1 MKWIYF
7 GILLISIAICAGCTS
22 TSPTGPVSATP
33 IVTHPVIP
41 PTQAIPDLIGRW
53 SGNSTGHTTV
63 EGFFTHPTLFNI
75 TKQKGQAFS
84 GRKEYLR
91 GDGKMYYENL
101 SGIITLTGEIYESD
115 GGAGFSIGRLTGPDS
130 LEFNY
135 LEDGS
140 DNKAYITQLTRQKT

>member
-1 MKWIYF
+1 MKWIAIA
-7 GILLISIAICAGCTS
+7 ILLAGIILCAGCTTTNLS
-22 TSPTGPVSATP
+22 TSGQSTPVATP
-33 IVTHPVIP
+33 ATMKS
-41 PTQAIPDLIGRW
+41 IPDLIGRW

-75 TKQKGQAFS
+75 SEQKEQAFS

-101 SGIITLTGEIYESD
+101 SGIITMTGEIYESD

-140 DNKAYITQLTRQKT
+140 DNKAYITRLTRQKT

>member
-1 MKWIYF
+1 MKWIAIA
-7 GILLISIAICAGCTS
+7 ILLVGIILCAGCTS
-22 TSPTGPVSATP
+22 TNLSTPGQSTPVATP
-33 IVTHPVIP
+33 STMKS
-41 PTQAIPDLIGRW
+41 IPDLIGKW

-63 EGFFTHPTLFNI
+63 EGFFSHPTFFNI
-75 TKQKGQAFS
+75 SEQKGQAFS

-101 SGIITLTGEIYESD
+101 SGIITMNGEIYESD
-115 GGAGFSIGRLTGPDS
+115 GVAGFSIGRLTGPDS

-140 DNKAYITQLTRQKT
+140 DNKAYITRLSRQKT

>member
-1 MKWIYF
+1 MKWIAIA
-7 GILLISIAICAGCTS
+7 ILLAGIILCSGCTTTSLS
-22 TSPTGPVSATP
+22 TPGQSTPVATP
-33 IVTHPVIP
+33 ATMKS
-41 PTQAIPDLIGRW
+41 IPDLIGRW

-75 TKQKGQAFS
+75 SEQKEQAFS

-101 SGIITLTGEIYESD
+101 SGIITMTGEIYESD

-140 DNKAYITQLTRQKT
+140 DNKAYITRLTRQKT